1 MNGNNKSGNKFL
13 SAALTPKCIAILLV
27 FSFMV
32 TVLAFGVAYN
42 EHQKLTTLT
51 EKYDEAIVKI
61 NNCEAVLTALV
72 DQMENESVSDVVMPT
87 TEEAPSVESTDV
99 PEESYT
105 ESAYE
110 NVTVTENKTPTS
122 EAEQSQKTTQAET
135 TTAKAPSS
143 SGPYFVTQSG
153 KKYHVASC
161 SYLSKSKIPISVDRI
176 KAEGYSPCSR
186 CIK

>member
-13 SAALTPKCIAILLV
+13 SAALTPKSIAILLV

-42 EHQKLTTLT
+42 EHQKLTALT

-72 DQMENESVSDVVMPT
+72 KQMENESVSDVVIPPAEEDTAPEIPT
-87 TEEAPSVESTDV
+87 DPEDEYATPTGENADVTKNEAPA
-99 PEESYT
+99 PEINE
-105 ESAYE
+105 
-110 NVTVTENKTPTS
+110 
-122 EAEQSQKTTQAET
+122 SQKVTQAT
-135 TTAKAPSS
+135 TLKAPSA

>member
-13 SAALTPKCIAILLV
+13 SAALTPKSIAILLV

-72 DQMENESVSDVVMPT
+72 KQMENESVSNVVIPPAEEDTAPEIPT
-87 TEEAPSVESTDV
+87 A
-99 PEESYT
+99 PEEYVT
-105 ESAYE
+105 PNVDVTKNESPAPE
-110 NVTVTENKTPTS
+110 INE
-122 EAEQSQKTTQAET
+122 SQKVTQAT
-135 TTAKAPSS
+135 TSKAPSS

>member
-13 SAALTPKCIAILLV
+13 SAALTPKSIAILLV

-42 EHQKLTTLT
+42 EHQKLTTLA

-72 DQMENESVSDVVMPT
+72 EQMENESVNDVIIPPAEEDTAPEIPT
-87 TEEAPSVESTDV
+87 APEEYVTPTGENADVTKNEAPA
-99 PEESYT
+99 PEINE
-105 ESAYE
+105 
-110 NVTVTENKTPTS
+110 
-122 EAEQSQKTTQAET
+122 SQKVTQAT
-135 TTAKAPSS
+135 TSKAPST

>member
-13 SAALTPKCIAILLV
+13 SAALTPKSIAILLV

-72 DQMENESVSDVVMPT
+72 KQMENESVSDVVIPPAEEDTAPEIPT
-87 TEEAPSVESTDV
+87 APEEYVTPTGENVDVTKNEAPALEIN
-99 PEESYT
+99 E
-105 ESAYE
+105 
-110 NVTVTENKTPTS
+110 
-122 EAEQSQKTTQAET
+122 SQKATQAT
-135 TTAKAPSS
+135 TSKAPSA